1 MREQQFSAFL
11 DKTRRLKHVLVGRG
25 HSPELANL
33 REASTRVAHAGA
45 VVAAARGVPA
55 SAESWYC
62 GAGPAAVV
70 AAPPLPL
77 PSRARHPSHH
87 KTMTADEGRRH
98 R

>member
-33 REASTRVAHAGA
+33 REASTRVAHAAA

-55 SAESWYC
+55 SAESWSC
-62 GAGPAAVV
+62 GAGPAAV
-70 AAPPLPL
+70 AAAL